1 MYKKWQCWIKTNFN
15 SFHCVTFSSRNDRPA
30 MVPITQKDVIATI
43 PSSYYSHRSLEA
55 ATVNGGQMSHFSA
68 DVHRNGIGGGHGGGR
83 GGRRRRGRWL
93 RRRNRRSRTRGRRNS
108 AGVVISSSRLPAL
121 EDQNTL
127 LVLTNFDKF
136 CNLPVLAMIYSLH
149 LFLETCTIDLI
160 LEINAEILKSCSPF
174 SRK

>member
-1 MYKKWQCWIKTNFN
+1 MLKNENTGHKNDFN
-15 SFHCVTFSSRNDRPA
+15 SLYCVTFSSRNDRSA
-30 MVPITQKDVIATI
+30 MVPITHKDVIATI

-68 DVHRNGIGGGHGGGR
+68 DVHRNGIGGGGHGGGF

-121 EDQNTL
+121 EDQTAL

-136 CNLPVLAMIYSLH
+136 
-149 LFLETCTIDLI
+149 
-160 LEINAEILKSCSPF
+160 
-174 SRK
+174 

>member
-1 MYKKWQCWIKTNFN
+1 MVSNTYSSTYLECPKKCLRIYFCDLLWYSVFSWLFSTK
-15 SFHCVTFSSRNDRPA
+15 SLPSSRNDHSAR
-30 MVPITQKDVIATI
+30 VIATI

-55 ATVNGGQMSHFSA
+55 ATVNGGQMSHFSP
-68 DVHRNGIGGGHGGGR
+68 DVHRNGIGGGHGGSF

-127 LVLTNFDKF
+127 LVLTNFAILRD
-136 CNLPVLAMIYSLH
+136 LA
-149 LFLETCTIDLI
+149 LFVCL
-160 LEINAEILKSCSPF
+160 F
-174 SRK
+174 QG

>member
-1 MYKKWQCWIKTNFN
+1 MLDQKLLQLIVLCNI
-15 SFHCVTFSSRNDRPA
+15 SSRNDRSA
-30 MVPITQKDVIATI
+30 MVPITQKEVIATI

-68 DVHRNGIGGGHGGGR
+68 DVHRNGIGGHGGHGGSF

-127 LVLTNFDKF
+127 LVLTNYLQLTYRGFGNRFASDLLITDK
-136 CNLPVLAMIYSLH
+136 
-149 LFLETCTIDLI
+149 
-160 LEINAEILKSCSPF
+160 
-174 SRK
+174 